1 MEKWSICC
9 TINVVIGSS
18 SKRLLLVIVDS
29 LLSLFNY
36 FISSSLQ
43 SHVVVVVCTNT
54 VRLHFYTLLCL
65 LLYPQAKLFTMFRG
79 YGTKKAISF
88 TPMDHNIQLVEPGL
102 QSATQELS
110 ITVSQVLYQL
120 FILHSFQGINL
131 KLHASPFIPSQLSHN
146 RPKVSTWLPVT
157 RLGSLNFGTLKRTSL
172 SLTLKVTHLTESA
185 GCRSILPEDSS
196 AVPGKSTE
204 PLVFMESPGSHF
216 VYSIYGRSFD

>member
-36 FISSSLQ
+36 FILRSLQ

-65 LLYPQAKLFTMFRG
+65 LLYPQAKLFTMCRG
-79 YGTKKAISF
+79 YGTKKAVSF

-102 QSATQELS
+102 QSTIQDLS

-120 FILHSFQGINL
+120 FILHSFLGHQSQASCITFHPQSTLTQPAEGINL
-131 KLHASPFIPSQLSHN
+131 ASCDQTGVVKLWNLEKDEPIADIEGHSPYRVSRLSFHPTG
-146 RPKVSTWLPVT
+146 RF
-157 RLGSLNFGTLKRTSL
+157 LGS
-172 SLTLKVTHLTESA
+172 A
-185 GCRSILPEDSS
+185 W
-196 AVPGKSTE
+196 
-204 PLVFMESPGSHF
+204 
-216 VYSIYGRSFD
+216 